1 MSVCARFY
9 IRVVIQKQF
18 SSDDGILLFGIAC
31 LIVAIGLLLNYI
43 DEMYIVETAE
53 SGNLVSVSL
62 PANYIEQSF
71 DYQKMAT
78 IALVLTWCS
87 IVSVKFSYLFLFR
100 RLINRLPGMMAYW
113 WIAAVYNG
121 LISVYGAVVYVVAC
135 PEYYTLRA
143 LRCVFGSGLHRALAL
158 SQSQMVLDI
167 VGDLLIIY
175 IPFRLIWS
183 VKVRWTQKIAL
194 ACTLCLTILTIMC
207 TIVRIAG
214 IHTGRRIRSIDSVWE
229 TYWQY
234 IAANIALSMTA
245 ATAFRTVFITWNADP
260 HRAADRPGVRSNE
273 TLYAKSQKLYRFVIS
288 TILPFRRFKKS
299 AGDSGARRGSGGWN
313 DNPVEL
319 RPQFPRAT
327 LTGMRTFI
335 GQQGK
340 LQWHR
345 DSQMMQSVSRDE
357 DRDDWPLS
365 AAS

>member
-143 LRCVFGSGLHRALAL
+143 
-158 SQSQMVLDI
+158 
-167 VGDLLIIY
+167 
-175 IPFRLIWS
+175 P
-183 VKVRWTQKIAL
+183 L

-214 IHTGRRIRSIDSVWE
+214 IHTGRTIRSIDSVWE